1 MTKEV
6 VMSQTLLCVD
16 LGGTK
21 ALVAKVTATGVI
33 EKRYF
38 DVDGSASKQQTNDFL
53 CRIIKQVVDNT
64 CIGIVVGVPSMVL
77 METGEVIETVN
88 IPNWKNVQL
97 KQLLSTHFKL
107 PVRVHNDANCFAM
120 GEFTQGNFKSD
131 TNLIGICLGTGLGAG
146 LVLNGRLYTGKHSA
160 AGEFGSF
167 SYLQGIIEHFTSGQF
182 FINQGTT
189 GKQAYQEALANDAHA
204 QRLFDEFGKHLA
216 HAINHVILAFDPD
229 VIVLGGSVAQS
240 SACFLPS
247 LHIQLAKLV
256 NPVIL
261 QSLDI
266 RISELGDDAPL
277 FGSHAL
283 FINDMAYEQSLG
295 ASYA

>member
-1 MTKEV
+1 MTKEA

-21 ALVAKVTATGVI
+21 ALVAKVTANGVI

-38 DVDGSASKQQTNDFL
+38 DVDGAASKQQTNDFL
-53 CRIIKQVVDNT
+53 CSIISQVIDQT
-64 CIGIVVGVPSMVL
+64 CMGIVIGVPSMVV
-77 METGEVIETVN
+77 MKTGEVIETVN
-88 IPNWKNVQL
+88 IPNWKNVHL
-97 KQLLSTHFKL
+97 KQLLNTHFKL
-107 PVRVHNDANCFAM
+107 PVLVHNDANCFAM
-120 GEFTQGNFKSD
+120 GEFTQGDFKSD

-146 LVLNGRLYTGKHSA
+146 LVLNGQLYTGKHSA

-167 SYLQGIIEHFTSGQF
+167 TYQQGIIEHFTSGQF

-189 GKQAYQEALANDAHA
+189 GKQTYQDALDGDAHA
-204 QRLFDEFGKHLA
+204 LQLFDEFGMHLA
-216 HAINHVILAFDPD
+216 NAISHVVLAFDPD

-240 SACFLPS
+240 SAFFLPS
-247 LHIQLAKLV
+247 LHTQLAKLV

-277 FGSHAL
+277 LGSHAL
-283 FINDMAYEQSLG
+283 FMHEITSVQPLG
-295 ASYA
+295 ANYA

>member
-1 MTKEV
+1 
-6 VMSQTLLCVD
+6 MSQTLLCVD

-38 DVDGSASKQQTNDFL
+38 DVDGAASKQQTNDFL
-53 CRIIKQVVDNT
+53 CLIIKQVVDDT
-64 CIGIVVGVPSMVL
+64 CIGIAVGVPSMVL

-88 IPNWKNVQL
+88 IPDWKNVQL
-97 KQLLSTHFKL
+97 KQLLSTYFKL

-146 LVLNGRLYTGKHSA
+146 LVLNGQLYTGKHSA

-167 SYLQGIIEHFTSGQF
+167 SYQQGIIEHFTSGQF
-182 FINQGTT
+182 FINNGTT
-189 GKQAYQEALANDAHA
+189 GKKTYQEALNNDTQALC
-204 QRLFDEFGKHLA
+204 LFAEFGTHLA
-216 HAINHVILAFDPD
+216 NAISHVILAFDPD

-240 SACFLPS
+240 SAFFLPH
-247 LHIQLAKLV
+247 LHAQLATLV
-256 NPVIL
+256 NPIIL

-283 FINDMAYEQSLG
+283 FINDMAYQQSLG